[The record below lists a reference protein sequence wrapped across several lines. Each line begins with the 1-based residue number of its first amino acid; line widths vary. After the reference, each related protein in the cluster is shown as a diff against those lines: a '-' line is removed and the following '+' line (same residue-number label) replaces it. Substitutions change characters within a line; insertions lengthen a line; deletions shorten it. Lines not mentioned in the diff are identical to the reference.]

1 MRKQM
6 KVSEE
11 VLMTPFDVLDQISSS
26 YWGKQMYFLQDNG
39 MVYDRYN
46 SDYITLEMA
55 VQRFAKMIGEEA

>member
-1 MRKQM
+1 MQ
-6 KVSEE
+6 VSEE

-46 SDYITLEMA
+46 ADYITLEMA